1 MSDPDLATLAKLI
14 AETSAA
20 RGVDVYA
27 VKRCGLS
34 ASEWARRTD
43 RCPSTVARNVRRARD
58 A

>member
-1 MSDPDLATLAKLI
+1 MTDADLERLARLI

-27 VKRCGLS
+27 VETCGLS
-34 ASEWARRTD
+34 ASEWARRTN

-58 A
+58 D